1 MECEFCKKIF
11 SGKSNLRMHQTKA
24 KYCLK
29 IQEKTPE
36 ISYTCSY
43 CSKIFN
49 RKDSFD
55 VHLTGHLTDPFVIKM
70 KDNKTKMEDELKE
83 LRMKLEQKDD
93 ELRMKLEQKDDEL
106 RIKLEHLQTILDDK
120 NKQIKAF
127 QEQNQKLLMKS
138 VSTPKNTYNTV
149 NIEHFTAMTQQ
160 HLDDNVKNLTLEHI
174 NKGPRGYAE
183 YMINYPCKDSLVVT
197 DIARM
202 IFKYKDENGNLCVD
216 IEARNLINKISKSID
231 PHNRELITKAIA
243 DINSNK
249 RIDVLEQLKRIS
261 ELAEYSN
268 GIGLM
273 DGTPSDFSRKLGRE
287 LMMLTQ
293 KKVTGLIKEDI
304 DKSIETIVDT
314 SNNSEVCISDTDS
327 EIIYYSE

>member
-1 MECEFCKKIF
+1 MDCEFCNKSFTTKIVL
-11 SGKSNLRMHQTKA
+11 KTHQKTA

-29 IQEKTPE
+29 LQNKKSEETFQCI
-36 ISYTCSY
+36 Y
-43 CSKIFN
+43 CSKSFN
-49 RKDSFD
+49 VKYNYD
-55 VHLTGHLTDPFVIKM
+55 VHLTGHLTDPVTVKIKEDNIKM
-70 KDNKTKMEDELKE
+70 EEEIKQ
-83 LRMKLEQKDD
+83 LRIKLEQKD
-93 ELRMKLEQKDDEL
+93 EVLKNALEQI
-106 RIKLEHLQTILDDK
+106 RI
-120 NKQIKAF
+120 F
-127 QEQNQKLLMKS
+127 QEQNQKLLMKA

-149 NIEHFTAMTQQ
+149 NIEHFTPITQQ

-183 YMINYPCKDSLVVT
+183 YMINYPCKNSLVVT

-231 PHNRELITKAIA
+231 PHNRELITKAIS

-249 RIDVLEQLKRIS
+249 RIDVLEQLKKIS

-268 GIGLM
+268 GIGFM
-273 DGTPSDFSRKLGRE
+273 DGTQTDFSRKLGRE

-293 KKVTGLIKEDI
+293 KKVSLTNKEEESGESGESPDSKDI
-304 DKSIETIVDT
+304 V
-314 SNNSEVCISDTDS
+314 ISDAES

>member
-1 MECEFCKKIF
+1 MFSIIKMECEFCKKIF
-11 SGKSNLRMHQTKA
+11 TGKNNLRIHQTKA

-29 IQEKTPE
+29 IQEKSAE
-36 ISYTCSY
+36 ITYTCSY

-49 RKDSFD
+49 RKDSYD

-70 KDNKTKMEDELKE
+70 KETKTKMEDELKE
-83 LRMKLEQKDD
+83 LRMKLEQKD
-93 ELRMKLEQKDDEL
+93 EEL
-106 RIKLEHLQTILDDK
+106 RIKLEQKDEVLK
-120 NKQIKAF
+120 NALEQIRIF
-127 QEQNQKLLMKS
+127 QEQNQKLLMKA

-149 NIEHFTAMTQQ
+149 NIEHFTPITQQ

-183 YMINYPCKDSLVVT
+183 YMINYPCKNSLVVT

-202 IFKYKDENGNLCVD
+202 IFKYKDDDGNLYID

-249 RIDVLEQLKRIS
+249 RIDVLEQLKRIA

-268 GIGLM
+268 SVGFM
-273 DGTPSDFSRKLGRE
+273 DGMSSDFAKKLCKE
-287 LMMLTQ
+287 LVNLAP
-293 KKVTGLIKEDI
+293 KKNNIHSISSDNRDSLIKSDDI
-304 DKSIETIVDT
+304 EYIMSY
-314 SNNSEVCISDTDS
+314 SDSDS
-327 EIIYYSE
+327 EITC

>member
-1 MECEFCKKIF
+1 MECEFCKKVF
-11 SGKSNLRMHQTKA
+11 TTKSNLCLHQRKA
-24 KYCLK
+24 TYCLK

-36 ISYTCSY
+36 ISYACSY

-55 VHLTGHLTDPFVIKM
+55 VHLTGHLTDPVTVKIKEDNIKM
-70 KDNKTKMEDELKE
+70 EEEIKQLK
-83 LRMKLEQKDD
+83 MKLDQKD
-93 ELRMKLEQKDDEL
+93 EVLKNALEQI
-106 RIKLEHLQTILDDK
+106 RI
-120 NKQIKAF
+120 F
-127 QEQNQKLLMKS
+127 QEQNQKLLMKA

-149 NIEHFTAMTQQ
+149 NIEHFTPITQQ

-231 PHNRELITKAIA
+231 PHNRELITKAIS

-249 RIDVLEQLKRIS
+249 RIDVLEQLKKIS

-268 GIGLM
+268 GIGFM
-273 DGTPSDFSRKLGRE
+273 DGAQSDFSRKLGRE

-293 KKVTGLIKEDI
+293 KKVSLTNKEEDSGDSKDI
-304 DKSIETIVDT
+304 V
-314 SNNSEVCISDTDS
+314 ISDAES

>member
-1 MECEFCKKIF
+1 MEFKCEFCDKNF
-11 SGKSNLRMHQTKA
+11 SNKSNLKSHQIKA

-29 IQEKTPE
+29 LQQINPDNLFKCSVCEKSFNVKSSCDRHQEICISNPIKLTNE
-36 ISYTCSY
+36 I
-43 CSKIFN
+43 
-49 RKDSFD
+49 
-55 VHLTGHLTDPFVIKM
+55 
-70 KDNKTKMEDELKE
+70 EELK
-83 LRMKLEQKDD
+83 KTILEQKDQA
-93 ELRMKLEQKDDEL
+93 LKNA
-106 RIKLEHLQTILDDK
+106 LD
-120 NKQIKAF
+120 QIKIY
-127 QEQNQKLLMKS
+127 QEQNEKLLMQA
-138 VSTPKNTYNTV
+138 VSTPKIKNTYNTV
-149 NIEHFTAMTQQ
+149 NIEHFTPMTQK

-183 YMINYPCKDSLVVT
+183 YMLNYPCKDSLVVT

-202 IFKYKDENGNLCVD
+202 IFKYKDDNGNLCVD

-231 PHNRELITKAIA
+231 PHNRGLITKAIA

-293 KKVTGLIKEDI
+293 KKVSLNKEDV
-304 DKSIETIVDT
+304 DKSIETTDT
-314 SNNSEVCISDTDS
+314 SFNSEVCISDAES

>member
-1 MECEFCKKIF
+1 MELTCQFCNKNFATK
-11 SGKSNLRMHQTKA
+11 GTLKTHQLKTKFCLKLQNTKA
-24 KYCLK
+24 STIYSCMSCP
-29 IQEKTPE
+29 KTFT
-36 ISYTCSY
+36 IKSSYE
-43 CSKIFN
+43 
-49 RKDSFD
+49 R
-55 VHLTGHLTDPFVIKM
+55 HLIRHLDDP
-70 KDNKTKMEDELKE
+70 NT
-83 LRMKLEQKDD
+83 
-93 ELRMKLEQKDDEL
+93 
-106 RIKLEHLQTILDDK
+106 IKLKNEIEELK
-120 NKQIKAF
+120 NKQKDETLKNALEQIRIF
-127 QEQNQKLLMKS
+127 QEQNQKLLIKAI
-138 VSTPKNTYNTV
+138 STPKNTYNTV
-149 NIEHFTAMTQQ
+149 NIEHFTPMTQQ

-202 IFKYKDENGNLCVD
+202 IFKYKDDDGNLYID

-273 DGTPSDFSRKLGRE
+273 DGTPTDFSRKLGRE

-293 KKVTGLIKEDI
+293 KKVSILNKEESEKLD
-304 DKSIETIVDT
+304 E
-314 SNNSEVCISDTDS
+314 SNISDNDS

>member
-11 SGKSNLRMHQTKA
+11 TSKSNLRMHQTKA

-29 IQEKTPE
+29 IQEKSAE
-36 ISYTCSY
+36 ITYTCSY

-49 RKDSFD
+49 RKDSYD

-70 KDNKTKMEDELKE
+70 KETKTNMEDELKE
-83 LRMKLEQKDD
+83 LRMKLEQKDE
-93 ELRMKLEQKDDEL
+93 ELRMKLEQKDEVL
-106 RIKLEHLQTILDDK
+106 KNALEQIRI
-120 NKQIKAF
+120 F
-127 QEQNQKLLMKS
+127 QEQNQKLLMKA

-149 NIEHFTAMTQQ
+149 NIEHFTPITQQ

-183 YMINYPCKDSLVVT
+183 YMINYPCKNSLVVT

-202 IFKYKDENGNLCVD
+202 IFKYKDANGDLCID

-268 GIGLM
+268 GIGFM

-293 KKVTGLIKEDI
+293 KKVSGLNKED
-304 DKSIETIVDT
+304 DNKSLESCIT
-314 SNNSEVCISDTDS
+314 SDADSD
-327 EIIYYSE
+327 IIYYSE